1 MSWYREHRTWRSG
14 AWGFELRDDEIADL
28 TFEGRRVLRSI
39 RAVVRD
45 EDWNTPVMV
54 VDAVDDGTPGQ
65 LMLQVHSTGFGADL
79 HGTLTA
85 TATGDAFEVE
95 LELGAHDEFWT
106 NRTGLVVLHPPQ
118 TAGAPLKVVHSDG
131 TVEKTAFPRQISPHQ
146 PAFDIAGLQWRDAG
160 TDIRLRFGGDVFE
173 MEDQRNWTDA
183 SFKTYSRPLA
193 LPFPY
198 RLAAGEVINQTLRV
212 RVHETTATSAAVGT
226 DARITLAA
234 GGAFP
239 VLGVGAATAPDPAP
253 AFEAAGMPVLVE
265 LDLRTPNWRAALE
278 RAAAGATALDVRFVL
293 DGSGGDGAA
302 SDVLGDGVRALAGLP
317 LLRVAA
323 FPSDGPARHVSDRA
337 ATAAL
342 RAQLAAA
349 SLDIAVVGGVRS
361 HFTEL
366 NREHARLPEDLDGIT
381 FSMTPLFHSPA
392 TEQLVEAVAIQRL
405 VAEQAV
411 EIAGGAPVHVGPVTL
426 RPHFNDVATTPPPG
440 PGRTDLAEGYGTQLT
455 DADDERYDAPEL
467 AAWTIASFAA
477 LAVPG
482 VATVAHF
489 EQWGPRGWLRADG
502 SARPVLAAHE
512 ALRTLIGT
520 TLLHGDS
527 PDGLAWA
534 VGGVAADAT
543 TVLVANLDRRQRTL
557 MVGTP
562 SGEASVALPPG
573 GWQRVEMR

>member
-1 MSWYREHRTWRSG
+1 MSWYWEHRTWRSG

-54 VDAVDDGTPGQ
+54 VDAVDDGTPGR
-65 LMLQVHSTGFGADL
+65 LTLRLHSEGFGADL
-79 HGTLTA
+79 HGTLVV

-106 NRTGLVVLHPPQ
+106 NRAGLVVLHPPQ

-146 PAFDIAGLQWRDAG
+146 PAFDIAGLHWRDAG
-160 TDIRLRFGGDVFE
+160 ADIRLRFGGDVFE

-265 LDLRTPNWRAALE
+265 LDLRTPNWRAALQ
-278 RAAAGATALDVRFVL
+278 RATAGATALDVRFVL
-293 DGSGGDGAA
+293 GADAA
-302 SDVLGDGVRALAGLP
+302 SLGEGVRALVGLP
-317 LLRVAA
+317 VVRVSA
-323 FPSDGPARHVSDRA
+323 FQPDGAARHVSDHE

-342 RAQLAAA
+342 REQLAAA
-349 SLDIAVVGGVRS
+349 DVEVAVIGGVRS

-426 RPHFNDVATTPPPG
+426 RPHFNDVATTPPPMADHS
-440 PGRTDLAEGYGTQLT
+440 DLAAGYGTQLT
-455 DADDERYDAPEL
+455 DADDLRYDAPEL

-482 VATVAHF
+482 VASVAHF

-502 SARPVLAAHE
+502 SARPVLAARE

-520 TLLHGDS
+520 TLLHGNS
-527 PDGLAWA
+527 PDGLVWA
-534 VGGVAADAT
+534 VGGVAADGSEA
-543 TVLVANLDRRQRTL
+543 VLVANLDRVERT
-557 MVGTP
+557 VPVRTP
-562 SGEASVALPPG
+562 GRTASLTLAPSSWGRLP
-573 GWQRVEMR
+573 